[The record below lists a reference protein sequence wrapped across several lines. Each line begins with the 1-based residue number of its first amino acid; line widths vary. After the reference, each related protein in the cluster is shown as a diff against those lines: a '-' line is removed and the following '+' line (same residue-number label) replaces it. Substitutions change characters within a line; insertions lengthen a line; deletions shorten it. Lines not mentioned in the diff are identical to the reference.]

1 MAPVGSNST
10 GPTKPISFEGHHG
23 RRRSDSVSES
33 SEDSASPTTPYTAST
48 PFPASATGVPP
59 RISPSSPTSPIFSY
73 FFGQSSPTTAAT
85 KSPAST
91 FPLRRN
97 FGPPVVEDDESSE
110 AQPAGAHTHGR
121 RASTAW
127 TGTDRFVQPPPP
139 PPVTSHNDQQ
149 DRAAGVLRRLSLG
162 GALGRPQISAFKP
175 APAQGHRSGTPPPAL
190 TARKPRRS
198 NTMAAGTPRPP
209 RAPSPMGE
217 RILKGHF
224 DGFN

>member
-73 FFGQSSPTTAAT
+73 FFGQSSPTTAT

-97 FGPPVVEDDESSE
+97 FGPPVVE
-110 AQPAGAHTHGR
+110 GNAH
-121 RASTAW
+121 
-127 TGTDRFVQPPPP
+127 VN
-139 PPVTSHNDQQ
+139 PVALCND
-149 DRAAGVLRRLSLG
+149 
-162 GALGRPQISAFKP
+162 
-175 APAQGHRSGTPPPAL
+175 L
-190 TARKPRRS
+190 TC
-198 NTMAAGTPRPP
+198 MV
-209 RAPSPMGE
+209 
-217 RILKGHF
+217 
-224 DGFN
+224 